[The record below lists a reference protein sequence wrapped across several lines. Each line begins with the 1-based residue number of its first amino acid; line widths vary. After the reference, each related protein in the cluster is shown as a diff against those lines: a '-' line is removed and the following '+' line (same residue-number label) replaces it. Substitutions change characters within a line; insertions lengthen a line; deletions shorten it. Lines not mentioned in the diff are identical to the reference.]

1 MKNGELKKVKAKFN
15 ELRRSKQQRFPSDH
29 KKLEAPI
36 ERGVYVIYGPRDEV
50 LHVGGT
56 PRGRRGICQRLS
68 NHLHGQSS
76 FTHKSLFLKQH
87 GGRTLQGRCKYVRKH
102 CTYRCLPIEKD
113 DRLRALVEAYAIG
126 CLCPDHIG
134 LHQLAP

>member
-15 ELRRSKQQRFPSDH
+15 ELKRSQQHRFPDRGNL
-29 KKLEAPI
+29 KVPI
-36 ERGVYVIYGPRDEV
+36 QRGVYIIYGPRDEI

-56 PRGRRGICQRLS
+56 PRDKHGICQRLS
-68 NHLHGQSS
+68 NHLYGQSS
-76 FTHKSLFLKQH
+76 FTNKSVFLRRH
-87 GGRTLQGRCKYVRKH
+87 GGRTLKKRYNYVRTH
-102 CTYRCLPIEKD
+102 CTYRCLPIGE
-113 DRLRALVEAYAIG
+113 DRLRALIEAYTIG